1 LSDASARARSPYAIS
16 APLRY
21 TWGCIRGGKFGGKEK
36 VGENMKP
43 KAKKKKGPPI
53 DYFATFKN
61 AVSEAFAFLMAD
73 FGFKL
78 VKINVILPECEIA
91 YWNETTSVTIIY
103 EWQSVLSVD
112 VGRLK
117 RSPEGIKKS
126 ESYSLDSLLLERCP
140 DRNTSEYYCSQ
151 KDWSEGHIKWALH
164 SYASDLKACGE
175 DILAGNFSIFP
186 ALKKQAAKII
196 EEKNKKIFGA

>member
-1 LSDASARARSPYAIS
+1 
-16 APLRY
+16 
-21 TWGCIRGGKFGGKEK
+21 
-36 VGENMKP
+36 MKTR
-43 KAKKKKGPPI
+43 KKKSHQV
-53 DYFATFKN
+53 DYFSTFKTQ
-61 AVSEAFAFLMAD
+61 VSEAFTFLIAD

-117 RSPEGIKKS
+117 HSPEGIKES
-126 ESYSLDSLLLERCP
+126 ESYSLGSLLLERCP
-140 DRNTSEYYCSQ
+140 DRNTSAYYCAQ
-151 KDWSEGHIKWALH
+151 EDWSDNHIKWILH
-164 SYASDLKACGE
+164 SYASDLKSCGE

-186 ALKKQAAKII
+186 ALKRQTAKII
-196 EEKNKKIFGA
+196 ERKNKEIFGGAQHK